1 MLDKELVKK
10 ELEIQLE
17 RVKQRQHMLNIVEE
31 RLIKMRKLARRIW
44 EEDLTEEEI
53 DQMNRG
59 FKNLQ
64 QQIKLLNSQST
75 QLC

>member
-17 RVKQRQHMLNIVEE
+17 RVKQRQHMLNLVEE